1 MFIYIDYKT
10 AATSIL
16 SVSLKKLSVPR
27 GHSVS
32 PKHLSCVVHFSLV
45 LVGDFISSFFA
56 SFCEEG
62 SDPLNFSSLPLC
74 WDVIHFVSRLSH
86 RQVSSTKKS
95 TPLIRNFVHL
105 NVFIAMETCYV
116 RWETSLPNENLA
128 TCLAL
133 MLYSLSQTLSAIKA
147 PIESQ
152 EVIRR
157 ASKRSKR
164 QVTGADDRRG
174 TKRNTT
180 MNEFFSFFLTIATT
194 HQPQEGR
201 NRRQEA
207 FEVDRKWKNK
217 TFRQLKWA
225 FWNIQRGSTLY
236 ELHMYR

>member
-1 MFIYIDYKT
+1 MY
-10 AATSIL
+10 
-16 SVSLKKLSVPR
+16 SLPWKPVMSAGKPR
-27 GHSVS
+27 SPTRISRHVS
-32 PKHLSCVVHFSLV
+32 PC
-45 LVGDFISSFFA
+45 
-56 SFCEEG
+56 
-62 SDPLNFSSLPLC
+62 
-74 WDVIHFVSRLSH
+74 
-86 RQVSSTKKS
+86 
-95 TPLIRNFVHL
+95 
-105 NVFIAMETCYV
+105 
-116 RWETSLPNENLA
+116 
-128 TCLAL
+128 

-201 NRRQEA
+201 NSRQEA

-225 FWNIQRGSTLY
+225 FWNIKLLNKGKHIIRTPNIQIWNKQLRLQRKCN
-236 ELHMYR
+236 